1 MSNNLDLDQVAENQ
15 AAKEVTINT
24 ATGQLD
30 AAITETFV
38 ADYTA
43 GTDIALTDTQYRRA
57 VRTQISNLTAA
68 SKKLT
73 LPALKKLAVITSDA
87 GNTQSLSIVRGTTT
101 LALAAGATLIV
112 YTDGTTNGLV
122 ALGGVAPATVKPYDV
137 GTYCHGKPDVSEVL
151 LRFNYVRAVTLKAA
165 LAGSRITAA
174 VAATAQTDF
183 TLNKNGSS
191 IATIRFAAAGTV
203 ASVVGMASDVA
214 FAVNDHLS
222 LVAPGTQDATLADIA
237 FTFAGVQ

>member
-1 MSNNLDLDQVAENQ
+1 MSNNLNLDQVAENQ

-43 GTDIALTDTQYRRA
+43 GSDITLTNTQYQRA
-57 VRTQISNLTAA
+57 VRTQIANLTA
-68 SKKLT
+68 SGKKLT
-73 LPALKKLAVITSDA
+73 LPALKKLAVITSNA
-87 GNTQSLSIVRGTTT
+87 ANTQSLSIVRGSTTI
-101 LALAAGATLIV
+101 ALAAGATLVV
-112 YTDGTTNGLV
+112 YTDGTADGLV
-122 ALGGVAPATVKPYDV
+122 ALAGTTPAVVKPYDV
-137 GTYCHGKPDVSEVL
+137 GTYCNGKPDVSEEL
-151 LRFNYVRAVTLKAA
+151 LRFNYVRAVTLTAA

-183 TLNKNGSS
+183 IIAKNGST
-191 IATIRFAAAGTV
+191 IATVRFAAAGTV

-214 FAVNDHLS
+214 FAVNDQLTIT
-222 LVAPGTQDATLADIA
+222 APGTQDTTLAGIA
-237 FTFAGVQ
+237 FTLAGIQ